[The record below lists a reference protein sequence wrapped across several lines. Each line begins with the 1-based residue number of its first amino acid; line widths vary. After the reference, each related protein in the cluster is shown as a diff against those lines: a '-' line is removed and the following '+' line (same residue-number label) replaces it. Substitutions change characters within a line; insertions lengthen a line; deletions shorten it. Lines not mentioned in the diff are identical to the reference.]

1 MTIPD
6 IRREIWTAAAGDTA
20 RIERAKTAI
29 RFPVEPTEAHYRQL
43 LAHLQCHTP
52 RKKPKTRSAALPDH
66 IKARY
71 REAKL
76 KHDTEHYPN
85 LVKDGHFI
93 EPAYPPVDTDKG
105 GKEFIKNFLIWSGHH
120 AAVTDNKGTR
130 HVTTAPKADLNG
142 KIHQVVTG
150 AVWHRSTA
158 TNGQQ
163 DVDAVL
169 KHPNHLYGIPWKI
182 EYKTSRDKVRKQQEK
197 YGRRVLQTGGVYSV
211 VWGVEDFL
219 KQYDELMK

>member
-1 MTIPD
+1 MEVAE
-6 IRREIWTAAAGDTA
+6 IRKQIWTTAGEDED
-20 RIERAKTAI
+20 RIKRAKTAI
-29 RFPVEPTEAHYRQL
+29 RFPVEPSILHYQQL

-52 RKKPKTRSAALPDH
+52 RKKSKRRSAPLPDH

-71 REAKL
+71 RAAKL

-93 EPAYPPVDTDKG
+93 EPVYPPTDTDKG
-105 GKEFIKNFLIWSGHH
+105 GKEFIKSFLIWNGHH
-120 AAVTDNKGTR
+120 AAITDNKGTR

-142 KIHQVVTG
+142 HIHQVVTG
-150 AVWHRSTA
+150 VEWHRSSA

-169 KHPNHLYGIPWKI
+169 KHVKHPYGIPWKI
-182 EYKTSRDKVRKQQEK
+182 EYKTTRDKVRKQQER
-197 YGRRVLQTGGVYSV
+197 YGKRVLATGGVYSV

-219 KQYDELMK
+219 RIYDELMK